1 MYYIRALFRA
11 KIIMAK
17 KIKIQSQTMKE
28 LLVLKD
34 EKIPQLLQAGE
45 LIKGRIIEIGK
56 IALLLDLGALG
67 TGIVYGA
74 ELKENRDLLKGL
86 KLGDTVSALV
96 LDSENEDGYVELSLR
111 GAHQQLTWEM
121 LKKKKQDREIIT
133 TRIIQA
139 TRGGL
144 IVSIDGLSGFL
155 PVSQLSSQKY
165 PQIEGG
171 DRDKILSHLNRFIN
185 QEIKVMIIG
194 LDQSDQ
200 QIIVSEKA
208 APEEKPKEKLKEE

>member
-1 MYYIRALFRA
+1 MYNWNVDTTQL
-11 KIIMAK
+11 K
-17 KIKIQSQTMKE
+17 KDKNQYAIWKLEQMVNFGLNGKKLSMTD
-28 LLVLKD
+28 LK
-34 EKIPQLLQAGE
+34 KHWPKLN
-45 LIKGRIIEIGK
+45 
-56 IALLLDLGALG
+56 LD
-67 TGIVYGA
+67 
-74 ELKENRDLLKGL
+74 
-86 KLGDTVSALV
+86 
-96 LDSENEDGYVELSLR
+96 
-111 GAHQQLTWEM
+111 

-208 APEEKPKEKLKEE
+208 APEEKPKEKLKED